1 MIEEV
6 YNALTEIGNNPF
18 NQQKKVTDIEF
29 EIKVPNRPTYI
40 VYLKAN
46 PKKCSKCD
54 GKGHKG
60 WNVTRNYPNVCKCVR
75 DVYVDLKEIVGED
88 KRKVT
93 YFGE

>member
-1 MIEEV
+1 MENEMKMNEEV

-18 NQQKKVTDIEF
+18 DQQKKVTDIEF

-60 WNVTRNYPNVCKCVR
+60 WNVTRNWPNVCKCVR
-75 DVYVDLKEIVGED
+75 DVYVDLKEIV
-88 KRKVT
+88 
-93 YFGE
+93 